1 MKKNILL
8 FTLLL
13 SGIVTVAQT
22 KLSLKINHKLGSSAF
37 AYNAAHTNNLGN
49 SLDINRLQYYLTV
62 VSITHDGGAVKNID
76 KVILVDANTNVL
88 DSLTSMNITTL
99 ESVTIAVGVKSS
111 LNHLDPS
118 TYSSSHPLAPKSP
131 SMHWGWTPGYRF
143 VALEG
148 KGGTSSPSQ
157 VYEIHSLGDVSY
169 FNTTITTAGVT
180 NSGEKVIELNADYL
194 EALRDIDVTSGILE
208 HGETSTNKKML
219 SNFRDFV
226 FTSVEGNPSVGIE
239 KISEKQIQ
247 FNISPN
253 PTKVNKPITIDF
265 EEDIKNASIM
275 IVDIKGRIVLQQKI
289 TSKRTVLTNLEQGIY
304 ICSIKREEEILG
316 SKKLIVTK

>member
-8 FTLLL
+8 FALLL

-62 VSITHDGGAVKNID
+62 VSITHDGGTVKTID

-118 TYSSSHPLAPKSP
+118 SYSSSNPLAPKSP

-148 KGGTSSPSQ
+148 KGGVSSPSQ

-239 KISEKQIQ
+239 KIAEKQIQ

-253 PTKVNKPITIDF
+253 PTKVNQPITIDF

-275 IVDIKGRIVLQQKI
+275 IVDIKGSIVLEQKI

-304 ICSIKREEEILG
+304 ICSIKREDRILG

>member
-8 FTLLL
+8 VALLL
-13 SGIVTVAQT
+13 SGIVAVAQT

-62 VSITHDGGAVKNID
+62 VSITHDGGTVRNID
-76 KVILVDANTNVL
+76 KVLLVDANTTVL

-99 ESVTIAVGVKSS
+99 ESVTIAVGVKPS

-148 KGGTSSPSQ
+148 KGGISSPSQ

-180 NSGEKVIELNADYL
+180 NSGEKIIELNADYL

-226 FTSVEGNPSVGIE
+226 FTSVEGNPSVGMEHIA
-239 KISEKQIQ
+239 EKQSQ

-253 PTKVNKPITIDF
+253 PTKVNQPITIDF
-265 EEDIKNASIM
+265 EEEIKNASII

-289 TSKRTVLTNLEQGIY
+289 TSKRTVLTNLDQGTY
-304 ICSIKREEEILG
+304 ICSVKKEEIILG